1 MLDQQLAE
9 SHFHSS
15 FKTYLPLKS
24 LTFSELEGRVIRALA
39 SSFLNKGSRG
49 PWSYLTVNLHFSLQ
63 RLPTGCGICF
73 NSSGIVRQGPND
85 DLIQ

>member
-15 FKTYLPLKS
+15 FKTYPLKS
-24 LTFSELEGRVIRALA
+24 LTFSESEGRVIRALA

-63 RLPTGCGICF
+63 RIPTGCGICF